1 MTTPITHVSDTAH
14 WVAVYRAL
22 ESERPDAIFRDPYAR
37 KLAGPRGEEIVR
49 TLPKAKTFDWP
60 MIVRTAV
67 MDEIILRAVRRDG
80 VRTVLNLAA
89 GLDTRAYRLDLPRE
103 LRWID
108 VDFPDVHQYK
118 RGALAGETP
127 RCQLEW
133 MPCDLADVAARRELL
148 GRFRTTAP
156 PALVVTEG
164 LLIYL
169 EPAQVAELGRDLHAC
184 APLSWWLIDIAS
196 PRLLKMMERT
206 WGKRLR
212 EGNAPFKFGP
222 ADSQAFFTPLGW
234 HELEF
239 RSMWEESLRLN
250 RTMKF
255 ARFWNFVGQFY
266 PKKTRE
272 GFRRM
277 SGIVLMERR

>member
-67 MDEIILRAVRRDG
+67 MDEIILRAVRG
-80 VRTVLNLAA
+80 
-89 GLDTRAYRLDLPRE
+89 
-103 LRWID
+103 ID
-108 VDFPDVHQYK
+108 VASPDVHQYK
-118 RGALAGETP
+118 RGARAGETP

-133 MPCDLADVAARRELL
+133 MPCDPADVAARRELL

-164 LLIYL
+164 PLIY
-169 EPAQVAELGRDLHAC
+169 
-184 APLSWWLIDIAS
+184 
-196 PRLLKMMERT
+196 
-206 WGKRLR
+206 
-212 EGNAPFKFGP
+212 
-222 ADSQAFFTPLGW
+222 
-234 HELEF
+234 
-239 RSMWEESLRLN
+239 
-250 RTMKF
+250 
-255 ARFWNFVGQFY
+255 
-266 PKKTRE
+266 
-272 GFRRM
+272 
-277 SGIVLMERR
+277 